1 MGLRFGKRITII
13 PGVRLNISKS
23 GVSASVGPRGLSLT
37 AGRRGVHLNAGIPGS
52 GLSYR
57 ERLDRPSGSKRTTG
71 AASAFSGPV
80 SISVDDAGA
89 LSFTDSAGTP
99 VPPAVVKRIKAEQAA
114 DIEALL
120 HRAAEKAN
128 RDVEACLGVH
138 LLTPAPDQTPKGL
151 PDFAEPPPRAP
162 QHKAPTLMDRLLLRA
177 GKIERQQ
184 MEENARYAEEL
195 SDWRVAREAHKVE
208 QASVANAIRLAREGS
223 REGMEDVLAFVLSGI
238 AWPKETLV
246 DYGFS
251 EDLRSVV
258 LEVDLPDEGDTP
270 STTAEVRTGKLA
282 LKKRSDAQIR
292 RDFGA
297 LCFGSIFRVAGEAFA
312 ALPTIQCCLVSGY
325 IQRPDPA
332 TGTIR
337 DDYIISAVIERSGWM
352 RIDFDNLAS
361 VDAAQA
367 LKALGARCKLDRSAR
382 FVPIEPFEMAGS
394 SGQVTA

>member
-57 ERLDRPSGSKRTTG
+57 ERLDRPSGSKRATG

-89 LSFTDSAGTP
+89 MSFTDSAGTP

-128 RDVEACLGVH
+128 RDLEACLGVH

-177 GKIERQQ
+177 GKIERQH
-184 MEENARYAEEL
+184 MEENTRYAEEL
-195 SDWRVAREAHKVE
+195 SAWKAALEAHKVE

-223 REGMEDVLAFVLSGI
+223 REGMEDVCFTISGSVFRPSLTHWLFHLPAHATFHDTEHHCAKGPAVI
-238 AWPKETLV
+238 V
-246 DYGFS
+246 NNFS
-251 EDLRSVV
+251 PFKNTALQSGDIRS
-258 LEVDLPDEGDTP
+258 P
-270 STTAEVRTGKLA
+270 
-282 LKKRSDAQIR
+282 
-292 RDFGA
+292 RDFIYHLRQSVSMRELKQPLAAPLDMGPLSA
-297 LCFGSIFRVAGEAFA
+297 GVAH
-312 ALPTIQCCLVSGY
+312 
-325 IQRPDPA
+325 
-332 TGTIR
+332 
-337 DDYIISAVIERSGWM
+337 
-352 RIDFDNLAS
+352 
-361 VDAAQA
+361 
-367 LKALGARCKLDRSAR
+367 
-382 FVPIEPFEMAGS
+382 
-394 SGQVTA
+394 